1 MSDILGYDSDGNAI
15 IQARGFVYTQAFI
28 ICAEC
33 TDVIS
38 SIGGPRLG
46 SLCPMCMADG
56 IKQQMKTIENVCSVW
71 KRAQDGSYEQAL
83 SEKGYYNLLKRL
95 TEMGVK
101 L

>member
-15 IQARGFVYTQAFI
+15 IQARGFVYTQSFI

-56 IKQQMKTIENVCSVW
+56 IKSRMKVMESACSGW
-71 KRAQDGSYEQAL
+71 KSSQDGSYEAAL
-83 SEKGYYNLLKRL
+83 GERGYYTLARRLK
-95 TEMGVK
+95 EVEASI
-101 L
+101 